1 VLLMWSVAFYI
12 TENFVHELKEM
23 DFVSKLFQVV
33 CHVMCHLILPLIYI
47 QLVRSFFIVSLKL

>member
-1 VLLMWSVAFYI
+1 MWSVAFYI